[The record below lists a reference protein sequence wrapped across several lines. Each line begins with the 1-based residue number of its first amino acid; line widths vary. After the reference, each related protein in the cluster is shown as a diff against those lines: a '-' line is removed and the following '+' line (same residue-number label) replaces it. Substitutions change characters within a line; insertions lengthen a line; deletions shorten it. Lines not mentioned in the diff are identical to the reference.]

1 MSEYDAIIRDL
12 QSSLDRMTED
22 RNRYKKL
29 VEQNLSVGMWKDEVQ
44 DKLLHI
50 IKVWETK
57 MGDED
62 KTLYTLGV
70 RRALD
75 IVMGREIQT

>member
-1 MSEYDAIIRDL
+1 MSEYEAVIRDL

-22 RNRYKKL
+22 RDRYKKL
-29 VEQNLSVGMWKDEVQ
+29 VEENLSIGMWKEEVQ

-75 IVMGREIQT
+75 IVMGREVQT

>member
-1 MSEYDAIIRDL
+1 MSEYEAVIRDL

-22 RNRYKKL
+22 RDRYKKL
-29 VEQNLSVGMWKDEVQ
+29 VEENLSIGMWKEEVQ

-75 IVMGREIQT
+75 IAMGREVQT